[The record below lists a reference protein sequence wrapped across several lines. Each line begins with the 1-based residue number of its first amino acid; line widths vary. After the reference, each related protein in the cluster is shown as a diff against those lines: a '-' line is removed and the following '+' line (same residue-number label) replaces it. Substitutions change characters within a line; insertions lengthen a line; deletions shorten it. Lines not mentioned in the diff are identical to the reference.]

1 MNKII
6 LLIAVTVTLSSCGI
20 YTTYHDAEEVP
31 ENLYGENVVTED
43 TTSIATIGWREL
55 FTDPYLQSLIEQG
68 LENNTDLLSAEQ
80 RVKEAQ
86 ATLLSSKLAYLPSFA
101 FSPSGTITKNNNYSP
116 STIHTYSLPISASWQ
131 FDLFGNL
138 RNAKRQAQALRDQAR
153 DYEQAVRTQVIAS
166 IANVYYTLLML
177 DEQIAISK
185 ETAEASKQTVNS
197 ARALM
202 KAGQYNEAGV
212 ASLEASY
219 LSVLTSLA
227 DLEES
232 LNATQNSMALLLAE
246 TPRYYVRGKLA
257 DQQFTTDV
265 AVGIPLQL
273 LSNRPDVRYA
283 ERALESAFYATNAAR
298 SAFYPSITL
307 TGSLGWQNTSSY
319 GSKFGDPIELVSSAV
334 ASLTQPL
341 FQRGQLLG
349 QLKIAKAQQE
359 EARLSFQQTLLEAGT
374 EVNEALT
381 QYQTAHHKSELYE
394 KQIAALE
401 TAYKSTALLMEYGDT
416 NYIEVLSAQQSF
428 LSGRLTQVANRTTE
442 IQGLITLYQ
451 ALGGGC
457 D

>member
-1 MNKII
+1 MKKLF

-20 YTTYHDAEEVP
+20 YTTYHAETDVP
-31 ENLYGENVVTED
+31 ENLYGENVVTDD
-43 TTSIATIGWREL
+43 TVSIATIGWREL
-55 FTDPYLQSLIEQG
+55 FTDPYLQTLIEQG
-68 LENNTDLLSAEQ
+68 LESNTDLLSAEQ

-101 FSPSGTITKNNNYSP
+101 FSPSGTVTKNNNYSP
-116 STIHTYSLPISASWQ
+116 STIQTYSLPFSASWQ
-131 FDLFGNL
+131 FDIFGNL

-153 DYEQAVRTQVIAS
+153 DYEQAVRTQVIAN

-177 DEQIAISK
+177 DEQLAISK
-185 ETAEASKQTVNS
+185 ENAKACEETVKS

-202 KAGQYNEAGV
+202 AAGQYNEAGV
-212 ASLEASY
+212 AALEASY
-219 LSVLTSLA
+219 MSVLSSVA

-232 LNATQNSMALLLAE
+232 LNATTNSMALLLAE

-257 DQQFTTDV
+257 DQQFTSDIK
-265 AVGIPLQL
+265 VGIPIQL

-307 TGSLGWQNTSSY
+307 TGSLGWQNSSSY
-319 GSKFGDPIELVSSAV
+319 GSKFGDPIELVTSAV

-341 FQRGQLLG
+341 FQNGKLVG

-359 EARLSFQQTLLEAGT
+359 EARLSFEQTLLAAGT

-381 QYQTAHHKSELYE
+381 QYQTAHKKSELYE

-401 TAYKSTALLMEYGDT
+401 TAYRSTSLLMQYGDT
-416 NYIEVLSAQQSF
+416 NYIEVLSAQQSY
-428 LSGRLTQVANRTTE
+428 LSGKLNQVANRTTE
-442 IQGLITLYQ
+442 IQGIITLYQ